1 VLLRRTHLTIFAG
14 RGPGA
19 PVRVDRAG
27 CRAAYDDLMS
37 KVDALR
43 ALREAKYAATRSRT
57 KPTTAARAS
66 SESGPAPTAVPA
78 PVPAARRRAP
88 ASKARARLAVV
99 PAVPA
104 APPSITDAEL
114 CGHRNMS
121 GRSCTRPAEH
131 VEKSHRYG

>member
-1 VLLRRTHLTIFAG
+1 VTIFAG

-19 PVRVDRAG
+19 PVRVDPAG
-27 CRAAYDDLMS
+27 CRAAYDDHMS

-57 KPTTAARAS
+57 EPTAAARAP

-99 PAVPA
+99 PADPA
-104 APPSITDAEL
+104 AQPSITDPEL

>member
-14 RGPGA
+14 GGAGA
-19 PVRVDRAG
+19 PLRVDRAG
-27 CRAAYDDLMS
+27 RRAAYDDRMS

-57 KPTTAARAS
+57 EPTAAARAA
-66 SESGPAPTAVPA
+66 SEPGPAPA

-88 ASKARARLAVV
+88 APGARARLAVV

-104 APPSITDAEL
+104 AEPSITDQEL

>member
-1 VLLRRTHLTIFAG
+1 
-14 RGPGA
+14 
-19 PVRVDRAG
+19 
-27 CRAAYDDLMS
+27 MS

-57 KPTTAARAS
+57 EPTAAARAS

-78 PVPAARRRAP
+78 PVPAVVPAARRRAP
-88 ASKARARLAVV
+88 ASGARARLAVV

-104 APPSITDAEL
+104 AQPSITDQEL